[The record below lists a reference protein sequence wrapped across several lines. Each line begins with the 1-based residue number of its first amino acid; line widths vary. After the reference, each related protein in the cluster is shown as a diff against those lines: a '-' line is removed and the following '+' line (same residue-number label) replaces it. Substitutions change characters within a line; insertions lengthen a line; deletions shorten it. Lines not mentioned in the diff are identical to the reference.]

1 LLSNQSSNV
10 NSSVHPA
17 LRDLPQIIPG
27 GRKASPKYD
36 RSRLDK
42 LDEEAEK
49 LRRQIEEK
57 ETKKRKA
64 LRDWERMSRE
74 SETARVRS
82 ELAEE
87 AVRGFVEDE
96 VTAAAF

>member
-1 LLSNQSSNV
+1 
-10 NSSVHPA
+10 
-17 LRDLPQIIPG
+17 
-27 GRKASPKYD
+27 
-36 RSRLDK
+36 
-42 LDEEAEK
+42 
-49 LRRQIEEK
+49 
-57 ETKKRKA
+57 
-64 LRDWERMSRE
+64 MSRE